1 VLHLFYN
8 ALAASAGSG
17 LTYVRNVAP
26 CLERRADVR
35 ATFLLS
41 AELASEML
49 ASDRIQFVTAPNL
62 PGAARRFLW
71 EQREIPRLVQQHQ
84 ADVLV
89 SAGNFAVRRS
99 PIPQILLSGNSL
111 YTSEHFR
118 RDLRK
123 RREYGL
129 LLDNALKTSLAAR
142 SIRWAD
148 VTVAP
153 SQAFAADLRRLA
165 PGNITAIHHG
175 FDREVFFA
183 DPAPLPAPAQ
193 QLQPAANSLR
203 LLFVSHY
210 NYYRNFETLF
220 RALPLIRA
228 KLPERNATLILTTR
242 LRSEDNPGSFRAEPA
257 AALVRE
263 LGITDHVIELGAIPY
278 RHLHQLYQA
287 CDLYVTAAYTET
299 FAHPLVEAMAC
310 GKPIVASDLPVH
322 REIAQDAAAYF
333 ATFSPEALADQIV
346 TFATHR
352 ETANQAATRAL
363 DRAKDF
369 SWDQHVHEMVTIAA
383 DLVTQEKKSHPDR
396 VVSRNI

>member
-1 VLHLFYN
+1 MLHLFYN
-8 ALAASAGSG
+8 ALAASSGSG

-26 CLERRADVR
+26 CLGRRQDVR

-41 AELASEML
+41 ADLASEMP
-49 ASDRIQFVTAPNL
+49 ASGRVQFVTAPNV

-71 EQREIPRLVQQHQ
+71 EQRELPRLVQQHH
-84 ADVLV
+84 ADVLI

-99 PIPQILLSGNSL
+99 PVPQVLLSGNSL
-111 YTSEHFR
+111 YTSQHFR
-118 RDLRK
+118 RDLRQ

-129 LLDNALKTSLAAR
+129 LLDNALKTFLAAR
-142 SIRWAD
+142 SIHWAD

-153 SQAFAADLRRLA
+153 SQAFAADLSRLA
-165 PGNITAIHHG
+165 PGHITAIHHG
-175 FDREVFFA
+175 FNRDVFFA
-183 DPAPLPAPAQ
+183 DPAPLPAPVQ
-193 QLQPAANSLR
+193 QKLRAAAKSLR

-228 KLPERNATLILTTR
+228 KLPERNAKLILTTR

-263 LGITDHVIELGAIPY
+263 LGTREHVIELGAIPY
-278 RHLHQLYQA
+278 RHLHQLYKA

-322 REIAQDAAAYF
+322 REIAQDAAAYYP
-333 ATFSPEALADQIV
+333 TFSPEDLADRV
-346 TFATHR
+346 VNFASHPDV
-352 ETANQAATRAL
+352 ASQAATRAL

-369 SWDQHVHEMVTIAA
+369 SWDQHVHETVTIAA
-383 DLVTQEKKSHPDR
+383 GLVAQ
-396 VVSRNI
+396 

>member
-26 CLERRADVR
+26 CLERRPDVR

-41 AELASEML
+41 AELASEMP
-49 ASDRIQFVTAPNL
+49 ASDRIQFVTAPNV
-62 PGAARRFLW
+62 PGAARRFFW

-84 ADVLV
+84 ADVLISV
-89 SAGNFAVRRS
+89 GNFAIRRS

-111 YTSEHFR
+111 YTSQDFR
-118 RDLRK
+118 RDLRQ

-129 LLDNALKTSLAAR
+129 LLDNALKTFLAAR
-142 SIRWAD
+142 SLRWAD

-165 PGNITAIHHG
+165 PGNITAVHHG
-175 FDREVFFA
+175 FDRDVFFS

-193 QLQPAANSLR
+193 QKLQAAANSLR

-228 KLPERNATLILTTR
+228 KLPERNAKLILTTR

-257 AALVRE
+257 AALIRQ

-310 GKPIVASDLPVH
+310 GKPLVASDLPVH

-333 ATFSPEALADQIV
+333 PTFSPEDLADRVVIWAVRQE
-346 TFATHR
+346 A
-352 ETANQAATRAL
+352 ANQSATRAL

-383 DLVTQEKKSHPDR
+383 DLVARAKKS
-396 VVSRNI
+396 

>member
-1 VLHLFYN
+1 MLHLFYN

-26 CLERRADVR
+26 CLERRPDVR

-41 AELASEML
+41 AELASEMP
-49 ASDRIQFVTAPNL
+49 ASDRIQFVTAPNV
-62 PGAARRFLW
+62 PGAARRFFW

-84 ADVLV
+84 ADVLISV
-89 SAGNFAVRRS
+89 GNFAIRRS

-111 YTSEHFR
+111 YTSQDFR
-118 RDLRK
+118 RDLRQ

-129 LLDNALKTSLAAR
+129 LLDNALKTFLAAR
-142 SIRWAD
+142 SLRWAD

-165 PGNITAIHHG
+165 PGNITAVHHG
-175 FDREVFFA
+175 FDRDVFFS

-193 QLQPAANSLR
+193 QKLQAAANSLR

-228 KLPERNATLILTTR
+228 KLPERNAKLILTTR

-257 AALVRE
+257 AALIRQ

-310 GKPIVASDLPVH
+310 GKPLVASDLPVH

-333 ATFSPEALADQIV
+333 PTFSPEDLADRVVIWAVRQE
-346 TFATHR
+346 A
-352 ETANQAATRAL
+352 ANQSATRAL

-383 DLVTQEKKSHPDR
+383 DLVARAKKS
-396 VVSRNI
+396 